1 MKWCDEIYEDEIP
14 APMKDLLQCLA
25 SESPVSSYL
34 PSDNELSVHVN
45 ELCSTTDTG
54 VAIGSN
60 IAAMAF
66 IQQVAP
72 VIFNAL
78 TTIQSLPLPD
88 AWRKLFLLLQK
99 KSSNSYNK
107 EPHTLPVATEAQK
120 NNGLAYFPN
129 WPVQCSRG
137 YYHQDKKK
145 KYEGQCKK
153 EAKKMTLLP
162 GLFTVYCEHGKTGN
176 LLRLRNNGVPGITEC
191 TLYDIPDEISNRYM

>member
-25 SESPVSSYL
+25 SESSVSSYL

-88 AWRKLFLLLQK
+88 A
-99 KSSNSYNK
+99 
-107 EPHTLPVATEAQK
+107 
-120 NNGLAYFPN
+120 
-129 WPVQCSRG
+129 
-137 YYHQDKKK
+137 
-145 KYEGQCKK
+145 
-153 EAKKMTLLP
+153 
-162 GLFTVYCEHGKTGN
+162 
-176 LLRLRNNGVPGITEC
+176 
-191 TLYDIPDEISNRYM
+191 